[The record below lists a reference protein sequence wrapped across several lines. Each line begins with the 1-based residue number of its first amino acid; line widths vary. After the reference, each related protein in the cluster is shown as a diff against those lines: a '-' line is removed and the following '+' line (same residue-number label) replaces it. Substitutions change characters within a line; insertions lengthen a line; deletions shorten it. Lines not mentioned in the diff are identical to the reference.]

1 MPSKSINDL
10 SIVSAVDST
19 NAYIIVE
26 TSSGTKRISVDA
38 LINSS
43 NAVDTKP
50 TTAHG
55 TFNSMNGGTIPLTDA
70 FATSSSTT
78 VTLVRDPSRDH
89 RGNFLGHE
97 SSVTLFK
104 PAGSTTIHGPSGSF
118 AVGNEA
124 QITLGSSWI
133 KYTGFSKGGRSSE
146 GSHRVKLSISKDS
159 FSILTL
165 KNNWGQNI
173 GSNDPIFVLIQAF
186 K

>member
-50 TTAHG
+50 TTGYG
-55 TFNSMNGGTIPLTDA
+55 TFNSINGGTISLTDA

-78 VTLVRDPSRDH
+78 ITLIRNPSKQ
-89 RGNFLGHE
+89 GTTFLGHE

-118 AVGNEA
+118 AVGSEA
-124 QITLGSSWI
+124 EISLGTSWV
-133 KYTGFSKGGRSSE
+133 KYTGHSKGNRSSA

-159 FSILTL
+159 FSILTI

-173 GSNDPIFVLIQAF
+173 GTNDPIFVLIQAF

>member
-26 TSSGTKRISVDA
+26 TSAGTKRISVDA

-50 TTAHG
+50 TTG
-55 TFNSMNGGTIPLTDA
+55 QGSFDSVNGGTIPLTDV

-78 VTLVRDPSRDH
+78 VTLIK
-89 RGNFLGHE
+89 E
-97 SSVTLFK
+97 SNQQYGETSITLFK
-104 PAGSTTIHGPSGSF
+104 PAGSTTIYGPSGTF
-118 AVGNEA
+118 TVGSEA
-124 QITLGSSWI
+124 TMNLGTRFVKRSGRGTSSGERDAPI
-133 KYTGFSKGGRSSE
+133 KIVTN
-146 GSHRVKLSISKDS
+146 KDA
-159 FSILTL
+159 FSILSN
-165 KNNWGQNI
+165 KNSWGQNTGTYEKI
-173 GSNDPIFVLIQAF
+173 LVIIQAF

>member
-55 TFNSMNGGTIPLTDA
+55 TLNSITGGTIPLTDA

-78 VTLVRDPSRDH
+78 VTLIRDPDKF
-89 RGNFLGHE
+89 GEQVNGA
-97 SSVTLFK
+97 SVSLFK

-124 QITLGSSWI
+124 EIGLGSALI
-133 KYTGFSKGGRSSE
+133 KSTGYGRNNRE
-146 GSHRVKLSISKDS
+146 RLGIHRVKLSISKDS

-165 KNNWGQNI
+165 KDSWGRNI
-173 GSNDPIFVLIQAF
+173 GTNNPIFVLIQAF